1 MARITLLLENGSTK
15 TTSLSRVPGLDEYL
29 FVDNQTLYV
38 GRVIHISTLF
48 RSQALVSVRIVENQE
63 KLHV

>member
-38 GRVIHISTLF
+38 ERVIHISTLL

-63 KLHV
+63 KLHI